1 MRSWVWLL
9 LLCTVF
15 WGIFGL
21 LAKLGSISQ
30 SPSLMQVLFTIGMTP
45 LAVAAFLKNNGRLY
59 TDRRGALYGIANG
72 VLSGLGGMAYFA
84 AMGTQKAVLVCP
96 VTALYPLFTVLLA
109 IGFLKEKLN
118 LVQVGGLAMAL
129 ISAILVSIPS

>member
-45 LAVAAFLKNNGRLY
+45 LAVAALLKNNRRLD

-84 AMGTQKAVLVCP
+84 AMGTQKAVLVGP